1 MKKNKNLLFFLAGL
15 LVVPIFSNFNL
26 LCDSVFELLRVIV
39 GKKAMQHTVEI
50 SKIQQEMA
58 QDQDGNNTFAIG
70 FHAPE
75 DEDEV
80 DIDDV

>member
-50 SKIQQEMA
+50 GKMQQEVA
-58 QDQDGNNTFAIG
+58 QEQGSTFAIG

>member
-26 LCDSVFELLRVIV
+26 LCDSVFELLRVII

-50 SKIQQEMA
+50 GKMQQEVA
-58 QDQDGNNTFAIG
+58 QDQEQGSTFAIG
-70 FHAPE
+70 FQAPE
-75 DEDEV
+75 NEDEV